1 MAGTLS
7 GWAFCPQ
14 SIAQRVAAHQ
24 STDQRR
30 IGELGAI
37 RARSQFLKEETEMS
51 LVPFTRG
58 SLRDFMTLH
67 EAMDRLFN
75 ESVVP
80 SQGTD
85 NGSLGLPVN
94 VREEK
99 DGYVITAAL
108 PGVRPED
115 VQIEATSNTITISG
129 ETSDELEVD
138 EGEYVRRERRLGRF
152 FRMLELPV
160 EINAEGAEASFE
172 NGVLTLRVPKSE
184 ATKPKQVRVN
194 SQPSSQ
200 QAQQV
205 KRQSGNGRESGGE
218 NKQQTREPAAA
229 GSKSS
234 GGSGAAG

>member
-1 MAGTLS
+1 
-7 GWAFCPQ
+7 
-14 SIAQRVAAHQ
+14 
-24 STDQRR
+24 
-30 IGELGAI
+30 
-37 RARSQFLKEETEMS
+37 MS

-58 SLRDFMTLH
+58 SLRDFMSLH

-85 NGSLGLPVN
+85 NGSIALPVN

-115 VQIEATSNTITISG
+115 VQIEATSNAITISG
-129 ETSDELEVD
+129 ETSDEREID
-138 EGEYVRRERRLGRF
+138 EGEYVRRERRFGRF
-152 FRMLELPV
+152 FRVLELPV
-160 EINAEGAEASFE
+160 EINADGAEASFE

-194 SQPSSQ
+194 SQPAQSQ
-200 QAQQV
+200 QPQQT
-205 KRQSGNGRESGGE
+205 KRESGNGRESG
-218 NKQQTREPAAA
+218 NKDTSNRQETREPASA
-229 GSKSS
+229 GTKSS
-234 GGSGAAG
+234 GGSGAG

>member
-1 MAGTLS
+1 
-7 GWAFCPQ
+7 
-14 SIAQRVAAHQ
+14 
-24 STDQRR
+24 
-30 IGELGAI
+30 
-37 RARSQFLKEETEMS
+37 MS

-58 SLRDFMTLH
+58 SLRDFMSLH

-85 NGSLGLPVN
+85 NGSIALPVN

-99 DGYVITAAL
+99 DQYVITAAL

-115 VQIEATSNTITISG
+115 VQIEATSNAITISG
-129 ETSDELEVD
+129 ETTDEREVD
-138 EGEYVRRERRLGRF
+138 EGEYVRRERRFGRF

-194 SQPSSQ
+194 SQPAESQ
-200 QAQQV
+200 QPQQA
-205 KRQSGNGRESGGE
+205 KSQSGNGRDSG
-218 NKQQTREPAAA
+218 NKDTSNRQETREPAAA
-229 GSKSS
+229 GTKSS
-234 GGSGAAG
+234 GGSGAG

>member
-1 MAGTLS
+1 
-7 GWAFCPQ
+7 
-14 SIAQRVAAHQ
+14 
-24 STDQRR
+24 
-30 IGELGAI
+30 
-37 RARSQFLKEETEMS
+37 MS
-51 LVPFTRG
+51 
-58 SLRDFMTLH
+58 LH

-85 NGSLGLPVN
+85 NGSLALPVN
-94 VREEK
+94 IREEK
-99 DGYVITAAL
+99 DRYVITAAL

-129 ETSDELEVD
+129 ETSDEREVD
-138 EGEYVRRERRLGRF
+138 EGEYVRRERRFGRF
-152 FRMLELPV
+152 LRMLELPLEV
-160 EINAEGAEASFE
+160 NADGAEASFE
-172 NGVLTLRVPKSE
+172 NGILTLRVPKSE

-194 SQPSSQ
+194 SQPSQQSQ
-200 QAQQV
+200 QGQQA
-205 KRQSGNGRESGGE
+205 KRESGNGRESGTE

>member
-1 MAGTLS
+1 
-7 GWAFCPQ
+7 
-14 SIAQRVAAHQ
+14 
-24 STDQRR
+24 
-30 IGELGAI
+30 
-37 RARSQFLKEETEMS
+37 MS

-58 SLRDFMTLH
+58 SLRDFMSLH

-85 NGSLGLPVN
+85 NGSIALPVN

-115 VQIEATSNTITISG
+115 VQIEATSNAITISG
-129 ETSDELEVD
+129 ETTDEREVD
-138 EGEYVRRERRLGRF
+138 EGEYVRRERRFGRF

-194 SQPSSQ
+194 SQPA
-200 QAQQV
+200 QAQQPQQA
-205 KRQSGNGRESGGE
+205 KGQSGNGRDSG
-218 NKQQTREPAAA
+218 NKDTGNRQETREPAAA
-229 GSKSS
+229 GSKSP
-234 GGSGAAG
+234 GGSGAGE